1 MRGSV
6 RLGRFGG
13 RCVCHAWGGLRRIS
27 RRFGP
32 QAGGDAAA
40 GHRRGL
46 RVGQFGGGAGHGGGT
61 ARAKTFT
68 TYVAGDGAVCGG
80 WERRGSG
87 WIGGR
92 HAGVAWCF
100 VFDLTSDSFQR

>member
-1 MRGSV
+1 VVFAEFPDG
-6 RLGRFGG
+6 LGRRQAVTR
-13 RCVCHAWGGLRRIS
+13 RCATG
-27 RRFGP
+27 
-32 QAGGDAAA
+32 AACA
-40 GHRRGL
+40 SGSL
-46 RVGQFGGGAGHGGGT
+46 AGGAGHGGGT

-100 VFDLTSDSFQR
+100 VFDLTSDSFRL